1 MGDVVRLQDQ
11 KLMYSTDALLIR
23 CESFLILEIFFFGET
38 HRWEING
45 NQHLHPLMMQIVFI
59 IKEVFGFTDGMGQ
72 VLTFG

>member
-1 MGDVVRLQDQ
+1 MRILLDLGD
-11 KLMYSTDALLIR
+11 
-23 CESFLILEIFFFGET
+23 FFFGET